1 MTNGCI
7 LREDALTEHGT
18 RDESAQSTIANLVGG
33 ASVFL
38 KCHSFVIQH
47 AHSVLRKH
55 VSSRVYKHCRY
66 RGQRRQTD
74 WNEIAAPRRSN
85 RERASGGGG
94 GIHRQKEGWKG
105 GRKRGRKKG
114 SGVWGSRREEK
125 GAGKM
130 DRQISG
136 RSKGASKRCRKTSQE
151 KSEKRRERVRESCV
165 KRSVSEMLPC
175 WRPRPNCARA

>member
-1 MTNGCI
+1 MELAMSSRSRRSPI
-7 LREDALTEHGT
+7 L
-18 RDESAQSTIANLVGG
+18 SAVLPFSLSATHSSFST
-33 ASVFL
+33 
-38 KCHSFVIQH
+38 HTPSFVNTFHRVCISIADTAGSAGEPTETKSPRH
-47 AHSVLRKH
+47 A
-55 VSSRVYKHCRY
+55 
-66 RGQRRQTD
+66 GAT
-74 WNEIAAPRRSN
+74 E
-85 RERASGGGG
+85 REWVEGGG

-105 GRKRGRKKG
+105 GWKRGRKKG
-114 SGVWGSRREEK
+114 LGVWGCRRKEK

-136 RSKGASKRCRKTSQE
+136 RSKGASKRCPKTSQE